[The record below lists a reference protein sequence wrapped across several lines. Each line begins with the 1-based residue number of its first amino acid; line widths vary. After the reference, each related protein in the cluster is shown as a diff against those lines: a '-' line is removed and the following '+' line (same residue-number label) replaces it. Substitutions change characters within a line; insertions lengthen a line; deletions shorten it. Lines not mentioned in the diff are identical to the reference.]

1 MRDAQTD
8 NKRVDMQ
15 TKQANN
21 RVDMQTNQ
29 AVLSLYLGQVS
40 CAPMQTDYEV
50 DKNEVKGVWSE
61 VGYVDEC

>member
-15 TKQANN
+15 KK
-21 RVDMQTNQ
+21 Q
-29 AVLSLYLGQVS
+29 AVLSLCLGQVS

-50 DKNEVKGVWSE
+50 EQNEVKGVWSE
-61 VGYVDEC
+61 IGYGM